1 MPATKS
7 LPRLYLGALLA
18 SRRRVGRATRFD
30 AWQAGPYRVTLDR
43 ELYRRYANRIGLK
56 DDGQL
61 LPSWFYVL
69 SQRAVLDAL
78 ADPRFPYPATG
89 MVHLRNRIEVA
100 QTPAWGTPLTLTLDL
115 AYGELNSA
123 GHRIDLVARF
133 HDGDAL
139 IATNPMSAMVRCPAE
154 ERGPRRPERQPEA
167 FGEKVT
173 FDYGADAGRR
183 YARVCDDYNPI
194 HLWPWSARLFG
205 FERPIAHGMY
215 SIGRIAALFAGRD
228 IGVDQQLDA
237 TFLKPLFLPSSATLG
252 YERDGADTRFELVSE
267 DGRVLLHGVAR

>member
-1 MPATKS
+1 MKS

-18 SRRRVGRATRFD
+18 SRRRFDRATKFD
-30 AWQAGPYRVTLDR
+30 AWQAGPHRVTLDR
-43 ELYRRYANRIGLK
+43 DRYRRYAARVGLK
-56 DDGQL
+56 DDGRL
-61 LPSWFYVL
+61 LPAWFYVL
-69 SQRAVLDAL
+69 SQRPVLEAL
-78 ADPRFPYPATG
+78 ADRRFPYASTG

-100 QTPAWGTPLTLTLDL
+100 HTPAWGTPLTLTLDL

-133 HDGDAL
+133 HDGDTLVAS
-139 IATNPMSAMVRCPAE
+139 NPMSAMVRCPADK
-154 ERGPRRPERQPEA
+154 RGPRRPEQQPED

-205 FERPIAHGMY
+205 FPRPIAHGMY
-215 SIGRIAALFAGRD
+215 SIGRIAALFAERD
-228 IGVDQQLDA
+228 IGVGRQLDA
-237 TFLKPLFLPSSATLG
+237 TFLKPLFLPSRATLG
-252 YERDGADTRFELVSE
+252 YECDGADTRFELVSE
-267 DGRVLLHGVAR
+267 DGRLLLHGAAR